1 MNLFSIFKQ
10 SFIAL
15 KANKLR
21 SLFSIL
27 GIVIG
32 VAAVVIILSLG
43 QGLKGLVTNEVEAF
57 GPNLLDIAIKIPG
70 ADQISTAM
78 SMVQGVKITTLKH
91 KDVKALK
98 DKERFPYI
106 EAVTGQAIGQE
117 WVAYGGEE
125 KQVLIYAGS
134 ADYPQVMKIAKIDQ
148 GRFFNQSE
156 DDGLAKVVVLG
167 SGLTEKFFDNK
178 DFLGKKIKIKGQN
191 FKIIGSLEPQGG
203 AIMGGIDINDFLYIP
218 LQTALKQ
225 VLGID
230 YLSEIILVIK
240 DQNYS
245 TQAIEEISRMLR
257 KHHNIK
263 DPAKDDF
270 QITTMTEILD
280 QVNEI
285 SVILNLLLGFLAAI
299 SLLVGGIG
307 IMNIMLVS
315 VSERTKEIGLRKSLG
330 ASRKDILWQFL
341 IESFVITCL
350 GGLIGIIIGVTMS
363 LITSFVVQQQGLSG
377 WPLSISWLAII
388 SAFLVSMVIGLIF
401 GIYPARKASKLS
413 PIEAMRKE

>member
-1 MNLFSIFKQ
+1 MGLLIIIKQ

-15 KANKLR
+15 RANKLR
-21 SLFSIL
+21 SIFSIL

-43 QGLKGLVTNEVEAF
+43 QGLKGLVTSEVEAF
-57 GPNLLDIAIKIPG
+57 GPNLLDIAIKIPE
-70 ADQISTAM
+70 ADQMSTVM

-91 KDVKALK
+91 KDVKVLK
-98 DKERFPYI
+98 NKERFPYI
-106 EAVTGQAIGQE
+106 EAVSGQAIGQE
-117 WVAYGGEE
+117 RIAYGGEE
-125 KQVLIYAGS
+125 KQVLIYGGS

-156 DDGLAKVVVLG
+156 DDALAKVVVLG
-167 SGLTEKFFDNK
+167 SGLVEKFFDGK
-178 DFLGKKIKIKGQN
+178 DFLGEKIKVKGQN

-203 AIMGGIDINDFLYIP
+203 AIMGGVDINDFLYIP

-230 YLSEIILVIK
+230 YMSEIVLVIK
-240 DQNYS
+240 DQSYS
-245 TQAIEEISRMLR
+245 TQAIEEISSMLR

-270 QITTMTEILD
+270 QIMTMKEILD

-285 SVILNLLLGFLAAI
+285 SIILNLLLGFLAAI

-330 ASRKDILWQFL
+330 ATKKAILWQFL
-341 IESFVITCL
+341 VESFIITCL
-350 GGLIGIIIGVTMS
+350 GGFIGIIIGILIS
-363 LITSFVVQQQGLSG
+363 LTTSFVVQQQGLSN

-388 SAFLVSMVIGLIF
+388 IAFLVSMAIGLIF
-401 GIYPARKASKLS
+401 GIYPAKKASRLS